1 MKASF
6 SKDSHYKKPNKCLV
20 YKCYIKYFF
29 CFVSAVENMAVNESE
44 STNETKQIGKQKD
57 GSVVASENDW
67 CLSFV
72 RNLPWGNFG

>member
-1 MKASF
+1 
-6 SKDSHYKKPNKCLV
+6 
-20 YKCYIKYFF
+20 
-29 CFVSAVENMAVNESE
+29 MAVNESE

-72 RNLPWGNFG
+72 RNLPWGNIGCSVFNYWTKTFFALRF